1 MWDNYKIL
9 FRKSLFSAVAL
20 IGMTFAFY
28 GANSVEN
35 VQLSASD
42 SCEDLREEVYSLL
55 QGEGFSD
62 DAACRIATAI
72 ETICNGGA
80 VYIYVF

>member
-1 MWDNYKIL
+1 M

-35 VQLSASD
+35 VQLD
-42 SCEDLREEVYSLL
+42 DDLACDIAMIIEKGCNESIK
-55 QGEGFSD
+55 QGKF
-62 DAACRIATAI
+62 
-72 ETICNGGA
+72 
-80 VYIYVF
+80 